1 MSRLAPDWL
10 AMRAARLPDEPAI
23 RTLSVAWS
31 RAQLLEASDGLA
43 AALAG
48 ADAEPQGCVASL
60 LSDGAPAVVLINAA
74 RRLGMVLVPLN
85 RRAAAAELRQQLDAA
100 EVEMLIYDGAN
111 AELAA
116 ECATPSVALHRVE
129 TLMAGSPCAARPFLH
144 DEVDLDAPAVIV
156 FTSGTTGRPKGAVLT
171 NGNLAASAHAWA
183 EVLRPRP
190 TDRWLACLPLFHVAG
205 LAIVTRSARWGVEL
219 QVTEGFDADEVSAAL
234 DDGVS
239 HLSLVP
245 LQLEEVLAVRRGR
258 AAPESLRA
266 ILLGGGPIPPALLE
280 RARDAGY
287 PVLTTY
293 GMTETASGI
302 AVGGAD
308 ADTLANPTA
317 GRSLPRAEVRIDDPD
332 AADGSGEILVRGPM
346 VFAGYVNAPDATLE
360 RLRDG
365 WFRTGDIGSI
375 DSDGLLRITDRRDD
389 LFISGGENVYP
400 AEVEAALLAHP
411 AVADVVV
418 FAQPDARWG
427 SVPVAAVVLLD
438 DAATA
443 DCELDRHCREHLAAY
458 KVPQRYIRVVEL
470 PRDSL
475 GKISR
480 SDLRARL
487 GTAR

>member
-1 MSRLAPDWL
+1 MSHLAPDWL
-10 AMRAARLPDEPAI
+10 AMRAARVPDEPAI
-23 RTLSVAWS
+23 RTSSVAWS

-43 AALAG
+43 AALA
-48 ADAEPQGCVASL
+48 DAGVEPQGRVASL
-60 LSDGAPAVVLINAA
+60 LSDGAPAIVLINAA
-74 RRLGMVLVPLN
+74 RRLGIVLVPLN
-85 RRAAAAELRQQLDAA
+85 RRAAAVELRQQLEAA
-100 EVEMLIYDGAN
+100 EVGVLIYDGAN

-116 ECATPSVALHRVE
+116 ECATPAVALHPVE
-129 TLMAGSPCAARPFLH
+129 ALMAGSPCTARPFLH

-156 FTSGTTGRPKGAVLT
+156 FTSGTTGRPKGAVRT

-190 TDRWLACLPLFHVAG
+190 TDRWLACLPLFPVAG

-219 QVTEGFDADEVSAAL
+219 QVTQGFDADEVSAAL

-245 LQLEEVLAVRRGR
+245 VQLEDVLAVRSGR
-258 AAPESLRA
+258 PAPESLRA

-280 RARDAGY
+280 RAREAGY
-287 PVLTTY
+287 RVLTTY

-308 ADTLANPTA
+308 ADTLADPAA
-317 GRSLPRAEVRIDDPD
+317 GRPLPRAEVRIDDPHP
-332 AADGSGEILVRGPM
+332 ADGRGEILVRGPM
-346 VFAGYVNAPDATLE
+346 VFAGYVNAPGATLE

-375 DSDGLLRITDRRDD
+375 DPDGRLRITDRRDD

-400 AEVEAALLAHP
+400 AQVEAVLLDHP
-411 AVADVVV
+411 AVADVIV
-418 FAQPDARWG
+418 FAEVEARWG

-438 DAATA
+438 DATA
-443 DCELDRHCREHLAAY
+443 DSALDRPCRERLAAY
-458 KVPQRYIRVVEL
+458 KVPRRYIRVVEL

-475 GKISR
+475 GKIR
-480 SDLRARL
+480 RRELAARL
-487 GTAR
+487 DAAR